1 MSESLIVHL
10 RGEEPEPLTYLAAEV
25 RSCLQEAEA
34 FEMAADVF
42 RTAAAADDIEPT
54 VVSVV
59 KAEAAALEVKVAS
72 ARRRAEAHRDRVD
85 QRQRE
90 IAEYRDAEPLAS
102 TVQGVRALVEQLGGT
117 VLNHDTWTV
126 TVGLADSPPQV
137 ELDTSSVTARLQAE
151 TAQADRARLVQRGL
165 RNIMRNLATDPLV
178 ASVEWGHDDGS
189 QPQGGPP
196 ADGKV
201 PRLAGEAT
209 SEAPGA
215 QGG

>member
-10 RGEEPEPLTYLAAEV
+10 RGEEPEPLNYLAAEV
-25 RSCLQEAEA
+25 RSCLQEAEV

-42 RTAAAADDIEPT
+42 RAAAAADDIEPT

-59 KAEAAALEVKVAS
+59 KAEAAALEAKVAS
-72 ARRRAEAHRDRVD
+72 ARRRAEAYRDRVD

-117 VLNHDTWTV
+117 VLNHDTWTL

-178 ASVEWGHDDGS
+178 ASVEW
-189 QPQGGPP
+189 
-196 ADGKV
+196 A
-201 PRLAGEAT
+201 A
-209 SEAPGA
+209 
-215 QGG
+215 